1 MNSARCQRYKSTRC
15 DIAGGFTVQLDSKT
29 MDDRFADLRNA
40 TEAAVFDGGGETPS
54 ELRRAV
60 AKGDVPPNLAPL
72 VEKIRLRAHSVTD
85 TDVDGLRVHYS
96 DDQLFELIVAATF
109 GAASERLAAALR
121 ALEDA

>member
-1 MNSARCQRYKSTRC
+1 ME
-15 DIAGGFTVQLDSKT
+15 
-29 MDDRFADLRNA
+29 DRFAYLRNA
-40 TEAAVFDGGGETPS
+40 TEAAVLDGAGETPS

-85 TDVDGLRVHYS
+85 TDVDGLRAHYS

-121 ALEDA
+121 ALEEA

>member
-1 MNSARCQRYKSTRC
+1 
-15 DIAGGFTVQLDSKT
+15 
-29 MDDRFADLRNA
+29 MDDRFDSLRKA
-40 TEAAVFDGGGETPS
+40 TEAAVLDGGGETPP

-60 AKGDVPPNLAPL
+60 AKGNVPPNLALL
-72 VEKIRLRAHSVTD
+72 VEKIRSRAHSITD
-85 TDVDGLRVHYS
+85 ADVDGLRAHYS